1 MSGGFQVQEEA
12 IQAAINHLQALL
24 TEADANTPKLR
35 FGEWLRPPGASPVTT
50 HFHQAAMDSSAHLSQ
65 QHDQL
70 IQQVRNQ
77 ITQLQQQL
85 QQYRA
90 GEDAAAG
97 GFRNGG
103 S

>member
-24 TEADANTPKLR
+24 NDADGNRRKLL
-35 FGEWLRPPGASPVTT
+35 FGEGLQRPGAAKVTGD
-50 HFHQAAMDSSAHLSQ
+50 FHDAAVRSSAALSQ

-70 IQQVRNQ
+70 IQQVQNQ

-97 GFRNGG
+97 GFHNGG
-103 S
+103 L